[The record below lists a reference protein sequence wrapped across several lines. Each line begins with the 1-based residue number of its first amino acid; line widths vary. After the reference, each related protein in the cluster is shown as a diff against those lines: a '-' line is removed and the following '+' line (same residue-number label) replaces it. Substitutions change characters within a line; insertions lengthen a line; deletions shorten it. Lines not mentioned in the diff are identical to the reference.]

1 MAPKPKAK
9 PASVVAGS
17 RRRSRRVVEPGRVP
31 TNGEGMGRSEGRVPG
46 PRNGPPAPGE
56 GIGHPEGRVPGPRNG
71 PPAPK
76 GPPPP
81 TPVNLPAAKGP
92 PQLRP
97 VNPGDIG
104 PMEFAFGDRVVASH
118 LAPFP
123 APAGPSREE
132 FLVARAVKE
141 DLGLRDET
149 PIMVRFDPDS
159 EAVMAADIVLI
170 TVERITPEDM
180 NRRGLAW
187 RHCAFVFDGPENPPP
202 PLVETPPLE
211 NGYHCRPNTNSITA
225 GAEGRV
231 PGGEGGAEGRVPGS
245 GGGGE
250 GRVPAGEGRVPV
262 GCWVGTVRDGPDFDM
277 GVFASDNEEEP
288 PVCEVRGGVGFRHG
302 DPRLGFLGMSS
313 DSDAIL
319 DGEDAESEA
328 PSNDAVVMDCYSESA
343 VDMDTNHSSD
353 QHAGREEGRGSRMGP
368 IRRGRRYVAQ
378 LLSSDSPRT

>member
-1 MAPKPKAK
+1 MKHHGAK
-9 PASVVAGS
+9 TEGQTASVVAGS

-92 PQLRP
+92 PQPRP

-149 PIMVRFDPDS
+149 PIMVRFDP
-159 EAVMAADIVLI
+159 IRKLLWLLI
-170 TVERITPEDM
+170 
-180 NRRGLAW
+180 L
-187 RHCAFVFDGPENPPP
+187 F
-202 PLVETPPLE
+202 
-211 NGYHCRPNTNSITA
+211 
-225 GAEGRV
+225 
-231 PGGEGGAEGRVPGS
+231 
-245 GGGGE
+245 
-250 GRVPAGEGRVPV
+250 
-262 GCWVGTVRDGPDFDM
+262 
-277 GVFASDNEEEP
+277 
-288 PVCEVRGGVGFRHG
+288 
-302 DPRLGFLGMSS
+302 
-313 DSDAIL
+313 
-319 DGEDAESEA
+319 
-328 PSNDAVVMDCYSESA
+328 
-343 VDMDTNHSSD
+343 
-353 QHAGREEGRGSRMGP
+353 
-368 IRRGRRYVAQ
+368 
-378 LLSSDSPRT
+378 

>member
-1 MAPKPKAK
+1 M
-9 PASVVAGS
+9 VAGS
-17 RRRSRRVVEPGRVP
+17 RRRSRGVVEPGRVP

-92 PQLRP
+92 PQPRP

-149 PIMVRFDPDS
+149 PIMVRLDPDS

-211 NGYHCRPNTNSITA
+211 NGYHCRPNTNSNTA

-262 GCWVGTVRDGPDFDM
+262 GCWVGAVRDGPDFDM

-288 PVCEVRGGVGFRHG
+288 LYVKSEEESDFVMVILDWAFWACPQTQMPFWTVKMPNLRLLPMMLWSWTVILNLQWIWTQITPQTSMLGVKKAEDLVWGRYVVVG
-302 DPRLGFLGMSS
+302 GMS
-313 DSDAIL
+313 
-319 DGEDAESEA
+319 
-328 PSNDAVVMDCYSESA
+328 PSFSPQIHPEPK
-343 VDMDTNHSSD
+343 
-353 QHAGREEGRGSRMGP
+353 GS
-368 IRRGRRYVAQ
+368 
-378 LLSSDSPRT
+378 

>member
-1 MAPKPKAK
+1 M
-9 PASVVAGS
+9 
-17 RRRSRRVVEPGRVP
+17 P

-92 PQLRP
+92 AAAKACEPRRHRS
-97 VNPGDIG
+97 
-104 PMEFAFGDRVVASH
+104 MEFCVWGQSSGKS
-118 LAPFP
+118 LGTFP

-187 RHCAFVFDGPENPPP
+187 RHCAFVF
-202 PLVETPPLE
+202 
-211 NGYHCRPNTNSITA
+211 RWS
-225 GAEGRV
+225 
-231 PGGEGGAEGRVPGS
+231 
-245 GGGGE
+245 
-250 GRVPAGEGRVPV
+250 
-262 GCWVGTVRDGPDFDM
+262 
-277 GVFASDNEEEP
+277 
-288 PVCEVRGGVGFRHG
+288 
-302 DPRLGFLGMSS
+302 
-313 DSDAIL
+313 
-319 DGEDAESEA
+319 
-328 PSNDAVVMDCYSESA
+328 
-343 VDMDTNHSSD
+343 
-353 QHAGREEGRGSRMGP
+353 
-368 IRRGRRYVAQ
+368 
-378 LLSSDSPRT
+378 